1 MVVPW
6 CHSSD
11 LIRIIYYIAGTTMY
25 QMVDGIKI
33 HSYKSV
39 CMTESYR
46 YMYDRKRGKDI
57 CEVNAV

>member
-1 MVVPW
+1 
-6 CHSSD
+6 
-11 LIRIIYYIAGTTMY
+11 MY

-46 YMYDRKRGKDI
+46 YVYDRKRGKGI